1 MKFAFPPPP
10 VITIPVTDADP
21 FPVRRIFCVGRNYAD
36 HVQEMG
42 GDPKKS
48 SPVFFT
54 KARDALIAS
63 GESIPYP
70 PATDNLHYEGELY
83 IALGPNSDGGDDAP
97 AIYGYGCALDMT
109 RRDLQ
114 AQAKAGGKPWD
125 MAKNF
130 DHSAPIGP
138 ITRAQH
144 VSLSDASLQT
154 TLNGSVVQDAPLS
167 HMIFSVEDIISA
179 LSQRVQIMPG
189 DIILTGTPSGVGP
202 VTRGDTIS
210 VNVTGLS
217 PVTLSYI

>member
-10 VITIPVTDADP
+10 VITIPVIDAEP

-36 HVQEMG
+36 HVREMG

-54 KARDALIAS
+54 KARDTLIAS
-63 GESIPYP
+63 GASIPYP
-70 PATDNLHYEGELY
+70 PATENLHYEGELY
-83 IALGPNSDGGDDAP
+83 IAMGPNPVDGGAP
-97 AIYGYGCALDMT
+97 EIFGYGCALDMT

-130 DHSAPIGP
+130 EHSAPVGP
-138 ITRAQH
+138 ITRTEHA
-144 VSLSDASLQT
+144 SLSDASLQT
-154 TLNGSVVQDAPLS
+154 TLNGDVVQDAPLS

-189 DIILTGTPSGVGP
+189 DIILTGTPSGVGE
-202 VTRGDTIS
+202 VKSGDTIRVS
-210 VNVTGLS
+210 VTGLP
-217 PVTLSYI
+217 PVTVSYI